1 LPEKRSQILEVQHLK
16 SRPIWAAL
24 IASVV
29 LLQPVYSV
37 AAKPMDQRT
46 PMVKPVTTSSA
57 VSDRWPTTK
66 GIAALHNGI
75 ENTIQLLS
83 LEDFT
88 ATVITGEADRI
99 TGLYVPEFGGFNVI
113 QQSADN
119 DGIASPVRG
128 VLTQF
133 LRPAANRVIGLLAH
147 NNASGTW
154 FEHFPTGIPLF
165 VIYGDGSKEIYKLT
179 AKERFQAINGDS
191 STTDFI
197 DLSSGEIRSA
207 NQVYQKMYSGKPH
220 LTLQTCIQNGDDLNW
235 GRLFLLAN
243 LAD

>member
-1 LPEKRSQILEVQHLK
+1 LSERKSQIPEVNNLK
-16 SRPIWAAL
+16 TRLLWAAL
-24 IASVV
+24 ITSVV

-37 AAKPMDQRT
+37 AAKPIDQRT
-46 PMVKPVTTSSA
+46 FIVNTATISSA
-57 VSDRWPTTK
+57 VFERWPTTK

-88 ATVITGEADRI
+88 ATVINGETDRI

-113 QQSADN
+113 QESAGN
-119 DGIASPVRG
+119 DGIASPVDG
-128 VLTQF
+128 VITQF
-133 LRPAANRVIGLLAH
+133 MRPAANRVIGLLAH

-154 FEHFPTGIPLF
+154 FEHFPTGSLLY
-165 VIYGDGSKEIYKLT
+165 VLYGDGRKEIYRL
-179 AKERFQAINGDS
+179 AVKERLQAINGDS

-197 DLSSGEIRSA
+197 DLTSGEIRSA

-235 GRLFLLAN
+235 GRLFLLAD

>member
-1 LPEKRSQILEVQHLK
+1 LK
-16 SRPIWAAL
+16 SCPIWAAL
-24 IASVV
+24 ITSVV
-29 LLQPVYSV
+29 LLHPVYSV
-37 AAKPMDQRT
+37 AAKPMDQKP
-46 PMVKPVTTSSA
+46 PMVIHATISSA
-57 VSDRWPTTK
+57 VIERWPTTK

-75 ENTIQLLS
+75 ENTNQLLS

-88 ATVITGEADRI
+88 ATVITGDADRI

-113 QQSADN
+113 QQSAGN
-119 DGIASPVRG
+119 DGIASPVNG
-128 VLTQF
+128 VVTQF
-133 LRPAANRVIGLLAH
+133 MRPAANRVIGLLAH
-147 NNASGTW
+147 NFASGTW
-154 FEHFPTGIPLF
+154 FEHFQNGSLLY
-165 VIYGDGSKEIYKLT
+165 VIFGDGNKEIYRLT
-179 AKERFQAINGDS
+179 IKERFQAIDGDS

-197 DLSSGEIRSA
+197 DLSSGETRTA